1 MVISL
6 EGGHSMKFNLIGV
19 PVNYGC
25 DRNGAQFGPET
36 FRQHNIADLIKKE
49 GHKVQ
54 DLGDVKIPKVSP
66 EEKYSSHKNL
76 KYLEPIAEYN
86 HNLAE
91 VVYNTLNDS
100 VFPFVLGGD
109 HSLGMGSIAG
119 VSRHFEEIAVI
130 WIDAHGDI
138 NTEDTSPSG
147 NIHGMPLAASMNVGN
162 PHLTNIYYKGQKIK
176 PENVYII
183 GARDIDSGEFE
194 IADKT
199 KLNLYTMETVR
210 EKGLANII
218 ELIIEKINNS
228 SVDGIH
234 LSFDIDALDK
244 SIVPGTGTAVSE
256 GFSLNEGKEIFTKF
270 ISQLDIT
277 SMDFVELNPVIDD
290 EDGKTVKN
298 CLELLGH
305 IFKTF
310 KQREESGI
318 EYAI

>member
-1 MVISL
+1 
-6 EGGHSMKFNLIGV
+6 MKFNLIGV

-36 FRQHNIADLIKKE
+36 FRQNNIAELIKLE
-49 GHKVQ
+49 GHKVK
-54 DLGDVKIPKVSP
+54 DLGDIKIPKVSP
-66 EEKYSSHKNL
+66 DEKYSSHKNL
-76 KYLEPIAEYN
+76 KYLDSIVEYN

-91 VVYNTLNDS
+91 TVYNTLNDNA
-100 VFPFVLGGD
+100 FPFVLGGD
-109 HSLGMGSIAG
+109 HSLGMGSLAG

-162 PHLTNIYYKGQKIK
+162 QSLTNIYYKGQKVK

-183 GARDIDSGEFE
+183 GARDIDPGEFE

-210 EKGLANII
+210 EKGLDNII
-218 ELIIEKINNS
+218 ESVISKINNS
-228 SVDGIH
+228 NVNGVH

-256 GFSLNEGKEIFTKF
+256 GFSLSEGKEIFTEF
-270 ISQLDIT
+270 IGRLNIT

-298 CLELLGH
+298 CFDLLKH

-310 KQREESGI
+310 KKREES
-318 EYAI
+318 EVECAI

>member
-1 MVISL
+1 MN
-6 EGGHSMKFNLIGV
+6 FNLIGV

-36 FRQHNIADLIKKE
+36 FRQHNIVDLIKKE
-49 GHKVQ
+49 GHKVK
-54 DLGDVKIPKVSP
+54 DSGNINIPEASP
-66 EEKYSSHKNL
+66 EEKYAGHKNL
-76 KYLEPIAEYN
+76 KYLEPIVEYN
-86 HNLAE
+86 NNLAE
-91 VVYNTLNDS
+91 AVYNTLNS
-100 VFPFVLGGD
+100 GEFPFVLGGD

-119 VSRHFEEIAVI
+119 VSRHFEETAVI

-147 NIHGMPLAASMNVGN
+147 NIHGMPLAAAMNVGN
-162 PHLTNIYYKGQKIK
+162 PSLTNIYYKGQKVK

-183 GARDIDSGEFE
+183 GARDIDKGEFE
-194 IADKT
+194 LAEKT

-210 EKGLANII
+210 EQGLDVII
-218 ELIIEKINNS
+218 EQVIERINS
-228 SVDGIH
+228 SNVNGVH

-244 SIVPGTGTAVSE
+244 SIVPGTGTAVSD
-256 GFSLNEGKEIFTKF
+256 GFSLNEGKEIFTKL

-298 CLELLGH
+298 CFELLQH
-305 IFKTF
+305 IFRTF
-310 KQREESGI
+310 RQREDSDV